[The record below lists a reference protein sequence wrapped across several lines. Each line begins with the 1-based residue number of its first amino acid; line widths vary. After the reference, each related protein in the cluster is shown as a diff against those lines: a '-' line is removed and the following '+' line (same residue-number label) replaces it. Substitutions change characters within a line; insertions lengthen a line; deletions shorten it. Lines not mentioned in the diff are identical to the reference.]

1 MYACPPEAADDHDI
15 WITIGQSL
23 HSLDES
29 LLEHWDNWSRLS
41 DKYQEGECHKRWK
54 SFSKE
59 GGRGVGSII
68 YVAKDYGWHPPQD
81 HKIMTADD
89 ALVEQTA
96 LLLDNLASE
105 QETTFNYPLDSISQM
120 NGTTAL
126 VVPERLVDTREMLP
140 LKEEEEEE
148 KKSLSQKPRNAAAS
162 IIADVL
168 MQEYK
173 GRLLFNRVQGKFF
186 CYELQKPGLW
196 SWMPVENVKG
206 DIREK
211 IKTMTSLVPKG
222 FTINLINDIFSQLQI
237 SLIFDNW
244 YDDNK
249 YLLFSNGVLDVEA
262 KELLPFNKNLY
273 LTQHMPYEYN
283 PEATCAA
290 IITWLKYTQR
300 NDWERVQVLRA
311 WLRATLLSC
320 YDMQKFIEIIGPG
333 KSGKSTYANLAVA
346 LVGKNNVHSTDFNQ
360 LETNRFESTSLMGKK
375 LVLFQDMDRWGG
387 SVSKLKALT
396 GGDWIRIERKYQS
409 ENPEPFQFHGLVMI
423 TANEAIQSTDYT
435 SGLARRRLTIPFDR
449 PFDGSHT
456 VQRELIKF
464 DTEGNP
470 QGEFAALLPGL
481 VNWLLDLSTEDMR
494 AYLMNTGDK
503 VKFLKTY
510 EKTQSLRSSPLLD
523 WMEHTLYFAP
533 GEMCPVGFAKSEGS
547 NMPYHRWEAWLYASY
562 CEFCKRSN
570 VNIMSRNRFEPLF
583 FDICQH
589 QLKLN
594 IYHKRTSKGLKVFNI
609 GIRNSSNEESQKYPS
624 LLEVAADKEKFKEYY
639 GDTLNRQENNERIEG
654 KEQDE

>member
-1 MYACPPEAADDHDI
+1 
-15 WITIGQSL
+15 
-23 HSLDES
+23 
-29 LLEHWDNWSRLS
+29 
-41 DKYQEGECHKRWK
+41 
-54 SFSKE
+54 
-59 GGRGVGSII
+59 
-68 YVAKDYGWHPPQD
+68 
-81 HKIMTADD
+81 
-89 ALVEQTA
+89 
-96 LLLDNLASE
+96 
-105 QETTFNYPLDSISQM
+105 
-120 NGTTAL
+120 
-126 VVPERLVDTREMLP
+126 
-140 LKEEEEEE
+140 
-148 KKSLSQKPRNAAAS
+148 
-162 IIADVL
+162 
-168 MQEYK
+168 
-173 GRLLFNRVQGKFF
+173 
-186 CYELQKPGLW
+186 
-196 SWMPVENVKG
+196 
-206 DIREK
+206 
-211 IKTMTSLVPKG
+211 
-222 FTINLINDIFSQLQI
+222 
-237 SLIFDNW
+237 
-244 YDDNK
+244 
-249 YLLFSNGVLDVEA
+249 
-262 KELLPFNKNLY
+262 
-273 LTQHMPYEYN
+273 MPYEYN
-283 PEATCAA
+283 PEATCAV